1 MEHRWGCR
9 EEIDVAVRFLVFPS
23 QIGTGRVLNISV
35 SGAFLETTLPLRR
48 KALVYLQPTVWLP
61 NKGRIKRI
69 VGSVIRTADTGA
81 GLEWCE
87 SQAMSML
94 YGRLG
99 LTWTIPHSQEIARLE
114 FQKLDALDQA

>member
-1 MEHRWGCR
+1 MEHRWGRR
-9 EEIDVAVRFLVFPS
+9 EEIDVMVRFLVFPN

-35 SGAFLETTLPLRR
+35 SGAFLETTLALRR
-48 KALVYLQPTVWLP
+48 KALVYLEPTVWSP
-61 NKGRIKRI
+61 SKGRAKRI
-69 VGSVIRTADTGA
+69 VGSVIRTAPTGA

-99 LTWTIPHSQEIARLE
+99 LSWTVPHSQDIARLE
-114 FQKLDALDQA
+114 FQKLDELD